1 MDIEMTSSPDLGTLT
16 IEDFATH
23 LHAVFDMQSPAGVMP
38 LRLVK
43 ADPAGVSGRA
53 GGAFSLLFT
62 APSGPWLP
70 QAIYPVQ
77 HPALGTM
84 EIFLVPVGPES
95 GGNGYQAIFM

>member
-1 MDIEMTSSPDLGTLT
+1 MDIAMTSPPDL
-16 IEDFATH
+16 AT
-23 LHAVFDMQSPAGVMP
+23 

-43 ADPAGVSGRA
+43 VDPARKGGRA

-77 HPALGTM
+77 HPTLGTM

-95 GGNGYQAIFM
+95 GGNGYQAVFM